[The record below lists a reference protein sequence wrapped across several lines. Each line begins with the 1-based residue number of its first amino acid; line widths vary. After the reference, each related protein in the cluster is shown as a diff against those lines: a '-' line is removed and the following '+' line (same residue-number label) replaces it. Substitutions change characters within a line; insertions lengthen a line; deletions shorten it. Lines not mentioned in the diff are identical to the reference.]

1 MSTASRVLQ
10 HNLTRPMHEKLRFA
24 QLGASTRQNQSMI
37 CLKMQSLMSLAKSL
51 KIDIIARMLVFT
63 MLWRRNV
70 CGSEPIIA
78 KLTSAYAR
86 LAHLARQKQMF
97 LHMSR
102 LAYLF
107 EENGPILRTLKM
119 QFGAMPTDKWR
130 ICIGIICKF
139 LR

>member
-1 MSTASRVLQ
+1 MLI
-10 HNLTRPMHEKLRFA
+10 F
-24 QLGASTRQNQSMI
+24 
-37 CLKMQSLMSLAKSL
+37 
-51 KIDIIARMLVFT
+51 IA
-63 MLWRRNV
+63 LWRRNV
-70 CGSEPIIA
+70 CGSEEIIA

-86 LAHLARQKQMF
+86 LAHLARQKYMF

-107 EENGPILRTLKM
+107 EENRPILRTLKM

-130 ICIGIICKF
+130 ICIGIICNF

>member
-1 MSTASRVLQ
+1 MSTASRLLQ

-37 CLKMQSLMSLAKSL
+37 WLKMQSLIRLDKSS
-51 KIDIIARMLVFT
+51 KIHIIARLLIFT

-70 CGSEPIIA
+70 CGSEPTIA

-86 LAHLARQKQMF
+86 LAHLARQKYMF

-107 EENGPILRTLKM
+107 KENRPILRTLKM
-119 QFGAMPTDKWR
+119 QFGAMPTNKWR

-139 LR
+139 VR

>member
-1 MSTASRVLQ
+1 MEIRRNKNSLFLFT
-10 HNLTRPMHEKLRFA
+10 HPFA
-24 QLGASTRQNQSMI
+24 HKQEQPVFV
-37 CLKMQSLMSLAKSL
+37 
-51 KIDIIARMLVFT
+51 ARMPVFT
-63 MLWRRNV
+63 VLWRRNV

-86 LAHLARQKQMF
+86 LAHLARQKYMF

-107 EENGPILRTLKM
+107 TENGPILRTLKM
-119 QFGAMPTDKWR
+119 QFGAMPTDKLQ

-139 LR
+139 I